1 MINSFRKFPE
11 VAGWL
16 YTEHHDV
23 INEWN
28 GYWKFDRSEKYSGIE
43 EIFDGM
49 TLNDFHSPIYLSTGG
64 EICLT
69 VNGGEKIKVPLYIS
83 SMTPKDYGKEL
94 IIDYELTHLNS
105 IADQAILESNQFK
118 FEYKPW
124 IQKNL
129 PPLDLIMSKLVGFE
143 IKVDSKN
150 FSR

>member
-1 MINSFRKFPE
+1 MMDLKQKNQPFLNSESGNVWGYKGSTGDIDWSYDYHAMINSFRKFPE

-69 VNGGEKIKVPLYIS
+69 VNGGEKNKSP
-83 SMTPKDYGKEL
+83 
-94 IIDYELTHLNS
+94 IIYFFH
-105 IADQAILESNQFK
+105 
-118 FEYKPW
+118 
-124 IQKNL
+124 
-129 PPLDLIMSKLVGFE
+129 
-143 IKVDSKN
+143 DSKRLWKRIN
-150 FSR
+150 Y